1 MRPSKHSTGGGPV
14 TVVGNSIRLQVP
26 EVRWRRARAGGVYG
40 LEGKMDST
48 GWRRVGATRMTSAA
62 RRTVCDSGS
71 APSNLQPCEHG
82 RLVAFGTGKR
92 WVLVGG
98 NDVQKDDDPG
108 CAGRRFG
115 LGQTS
120 PGHSDLWW

>member
-48 GWRRVGATRMTSAA
+48 MAACWRYE
-62 RRTVCDSGS
+62 DD
-71 APSNLQPCEHG
+71 EHS
-82 RLVAFGTGKR
+82 
-92 WVLVGG
+92 
-98 NDVQKDDDPG
+98 QKDG
-108 CAGRRFG
+108 M
-115 LGQTS
+115 
-120 PGHSDLWW
+120 